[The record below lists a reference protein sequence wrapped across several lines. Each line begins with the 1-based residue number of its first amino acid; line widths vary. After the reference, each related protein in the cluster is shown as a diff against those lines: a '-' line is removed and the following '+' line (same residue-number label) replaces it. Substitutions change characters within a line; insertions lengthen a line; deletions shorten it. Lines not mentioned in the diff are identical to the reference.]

1 MIKIKTK
8 DEIARMREAGRLA
21 AAARELAGRS
31 IQAGMT
37 TRELDEI
44 VRSYILRQGAKP
56 SFYHYNGYPGNICI
70 SVNDEVVH
78 GIPGKRIMAD
88 GDIVSIDVGV
98 HYKGYHGDT
107 ADTFCVGQVTE
118 QARRLIDN
126 TRRCFY
132 NSLAFARPGYR
143 LGDIGHAVQQTAEEE
158 GFAPVRVLSGHGVGH
173 DLHEDPEVLNYG
185 KPHTGEMLKAG
196 MVIAIEPM
204 INAGTH
210 RVRMLAD
217 DWTVV
222 TADGAL
228 SAHYEHTVAITEDEP
243 IILTA
248 SEQGGTR

>member
-143 LGDIGHAVQQTAEEE
+143 LGDMGHAVQQTAEEE

>member
-70 SVNDEVVH
+70 SINDEVVH

-98 HYKGYHGDT
+98 YYKGYHGDT

-185 KPHTGEMLKAG
+185 KPHTGETLKAG

-217 DWTVV
+217 DWTIV

>member
-70 SVNDEVVH
+70 SINDEVVH

>member
-70 SVNDEVVH
+70 SINDEVVH

-143 LGDIGHAVQQTAEEE
+143 LGDMGHAVQQTAEEE